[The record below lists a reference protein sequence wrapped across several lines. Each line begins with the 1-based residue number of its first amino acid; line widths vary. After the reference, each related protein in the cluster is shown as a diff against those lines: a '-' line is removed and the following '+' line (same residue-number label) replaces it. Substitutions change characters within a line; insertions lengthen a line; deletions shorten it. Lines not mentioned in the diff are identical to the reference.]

1 MPNPF
6 KRFDGQK
13 MQQAVKDRVADSVQN
28 ARTNTAGIGFVQ
40 WVAIV
45 VCILCVAVIV
55 GSIVSMMN
63 AQTEYTSFY
72 ETNMSEIS
80 RLNAELTNY
89 ENAEVQTPEQLEASV
104 VSAYENGARVA
115 YLQNTYFDI
124 SVATQLDAWR
134 ENMTALAVYFD
145 ENTTRGQEPWF
156 SPDMRANYTKL
167 TWQFVSDV
175 TSAAESFPVVW
186 LCRNEND
193 RLVAFALGQYHAD
206 IDKFSD
212 ITVTITSFGADNYM
226 ETIDLSETDPTGEQP
241 YEEYN
246 PVDVPDGYHLEV
258 NEDGTTSIVDESGQ
272 VYDGDS
278 QVEGVIIGPDSF
290 TDDSGSEFAEDFQD
304 AVNGRIEAFQ
314 NGGASE

>member
-28 ARTNTAGIGFVQ
+28 ARTNTAGIGSVQ

-45 VCILCVAVIV
+45 ACILCIAVIV

-134 ENMTALAVYFD
+134 ENMMAFAVYFD
-145 ENTTRGQEPWF
+145 EHTRRARAQWC
-156 SPDMRANYTKL
+156 SPDMRSNYQRS
-167 TWQFVSDV
+167 TWQ
-175 TSAAESFPVVW
+175 
-186 LCRNEND
+186 L
-193 RLVAFALGQYHAD
+193 L
-206 IDKFSD
+206 
-212 ITVTITSFGADNYM
+212 
-226 ETIDLSETDPTGEQP
+226 
-241 YEEYN
+241 
-246 PVDVPDGYHLEV
+246 
-258 NEDGTTSIVDESGQ
+258 
-272 VYDGDS
+272 
-278 QVEGVIIGPDSF
+278 
-290 TDDSGSEFAEDFQD
+290 
-304 AVNGRIEAFQ
+304 
-314 NGGASE
+314 